1 MNLFAM
7 HSEDTNL
14 DMKAWQRDYLKVR
27 KEEIEISREI
37 KPVCNAVR
45 GYQLR
50 HRGLAEGLS
59 HGKRGGGREKYN
71 LFAMRSGD

>member
-27 KEEIEISREI
+27 KEEIEI
-37 KPVCNAVR
+37 
-45 GYQLR
+45 
-50 HRGLAEGLS
+50 
-59 HGKRGGGREKYN
+59 
-71 LFAMRSGD
+71 

>member
-27 KEEIEISREI
+27 GGDKGREIE
-37 KPVCNAVR
+37 PVHNALR
-45 GYQLR
+45 GYELR
-50 HRGLAEGLS
+50 HGGLAEGED
-59 HGKRGGGREKYN
+59 R
-71 LFAMRSGD
+71 